1 MANNEN
7 DERKIGTAY
16 LEKWREERNAAKEKL
31 SPDLKEFLKDST
43 NSSNSEP
50 SSPLYLE
57 FVTGMKDGTYK
68 KPSDFFKKKCGGLF
82 EGVIYPRRAEDF
94 YYIADH
100 IQDRAYSA
108 SFYRRSLRTAEPEI
122 LCKNIMD
129 TVYSLYERDHFDA
142 DICDIIEEKNLTEE
156 QLCHKKHNYYSFPS
170 MDEVIAAEIDM
181 GNERLIK
188 IISDIIMCESG
199 ISVDS
204 VYISAVTMCHNAGL
218 HEKLGKLLLAARL
231 QEGLRQSICEKM
243 DTGTKEAFFTLLDV
257 ILENNLIRF
266 SSVKRAVGTW
276 LALITDETAKLDRI
290 SDKSIEL
297 IAGCLRDE
305 SFRDECLASEDS
317 MKIYIGLWSIGFYD
331 TVKMLDRIREYSR
344 SGSEHQLLV
353 AGYMANELDNEKFTV
368 SISKYVIKAHR
379 EHPQVLAVYVRG
391 LEMYCDSEIR
401 RTVWKNESV
410 CNVWVNGII
419 YSEKQPDADKYK
431 VRKYADLNA
440 FYDSKEEAEEMY
452 AVLKEI
458 HAGLKTKEKVFSPC
472 IFPWNTEKLERSSI
486 AGLLAFTA
494 SALRDN
500 DRIDEAAA
508 LIPQIDGGRG
518 LVLELLLTQ
527 PETAVQRHL
536 LTAEICD
543 KEEYT
548 RGEAI
553 KVISYVDLEPENYLQ
568 LEDMLRYKNADMRA
582 KCIGLLMKQEDN
594 ELFGTV
600 SRLISDKKE
609 EKRTAALDMIIQLS
623 KDGKRRE
630 LFGKCAPLAAVTENT
645 TAAEKILI
653 ENISPGKRSADS
665 TPALYSDEDI
675 YTPVI
680 DKDFIKKADKVF
692 DKYFPEK
699 DKKDPDW
706 KTALDKLNEL
716 IKAHRDDEFRY
727 GYSSETVTLGTAHS
741 MVTEENG
748 KLVLP
753 FRGLWEEFY
762 KTEIKSPVTLLKMC
776 ISLCSEG
783 DDNELS
789 AGCNKILEKII
800 GKPLTV
806 RYSYDFFI
814 KMVDIC
820 EYLLFQTKL
829 DVGEIISISASFAN
843 RLSKL
848 DSLWVHAKMEN
859 HYIKEDRDFSL
870 INCYPVGLLLCLICR
885 IRNDAEL
892 FKATFPIRFSLEQK
906 ESFRRENLYYGRA
919 FYLTSHSDYC
929 ELGAIDHLWAAYCG
943 IMTEKQMYRI
953 FFMDKTDR
961 SRNSLLRNALSA
973 VSNIYAGARELTDKV
988 DVREE
993 RWDKLNKERTFKD
1006 FIRSDGTSELTEEQQ
1021 KLIKFGEQVYEKLV
1035 GTVLANE
1042 LKRGDSPTEYTY
1054 AIDGIKRIYGIENL
1068 VKILCALGKLPLE
1081 RSLYGDKKSKKGALS
1096 HFLGVCVPDREDNA
1110 AALEKA
1116 LKGTGIT
1123 EQRIIETA
1131 MYSPEWQPIVGEY
1144 LGWEG
1149 FSSACY
1155 YFIAHMN
1162 EEFDD
1167 KRKAVIAKYTPL
1179 TAEELNAGAFDIN
1192 WFRSAYDTLGE
1203 KRFDMIYDAAKYIS
1217 DGAKHSRARKYAD
1230 AALGK
1235 LNAGETVKA
1244 ISDKRNKDLLMA
1256 YALIPIKDEDD
1267 ICTRY
1272 LYLQQFLKESKKFG
1286 SQRAAS
1292 EKKAVETAMQNL
1304 SINAGYSDV
1313 TRLTLRMETKLIDD
1327 SRELFEEKEIES
1339 TVFRLAVN
1347 EAGKADIICTKGG
1360 KELKAIPAKLKKNEY
1375 VLRLADTKKKLTEQ
1389 YRRTR
1394 AMFEQAMEESTEFTV
1409 DELDTLR
1416 SNPVVL
1422 PVIKYLVFASGKKMG
1437 FLDGSKLTDYS
1448 GKSSKLKGSDKVTV
1462 AHPFALYKDGH
1473 WHEYQ
1478 KKLFDSNIVQPFKQV
1493 FRELYVK
1500 TAEEAEMTHS
1510 LRYAGNQI
1518 QPAKTVAC
1526 LKSRRWVADV
1536 ENGLQKV
1543 YYRDNIIAEI
1553 YAMADWFTPADIEAP
1568 TLEWVGFTDR
1578 KTGKPLQ
1585 IKDIP
1590 DIIFSEVMRDVDLA
1604 VSVAHAGGV
1613 DPETSHSTIEM
1624 RSALIGFTLPLFKL
1638 TNVEL
1643 KGSHAHIK
1651 GKYGEY
1657 TLHLG
1662 SGVIHKKGGVMINI
1676 LPVHSQHRGKL
1687 FLPFA
1692 DDDPKTAEIITKM
1705 LFLAED
1711 DKIKDPYILEQ
1722 LK

>member
-1 MANNEN
+1 M
-7 DERKIGTAY
+7 
-16 LEKWREERNAAKEKL
+16 
-31 SPDLKEFLKDST
+31 
-43 NSSNSEP
+43 
-50 SSPLYLE
+50 
-57 FVTGMKDGTYK
+57 
-68 KPSDFFKKKCGGLF
+68 
-82 EGVIYPRRAEDF
+82 
-94 YYIADH
+94 
-100 IQDRAYSA
+100 
-108 SFYRRSLRTAEPEI
+108 
-122 LCKNIMD
+122 
-129 TVYSLYERDHFDA
+129 
-142 DICDIIEEKNLTEE
+142 
-156 QLCHKKHNYYSFPS
+156 
-170 MDEVIAAEIDM
+170 
-181 GNERLIK
+181 
-188 IISDIIMCESG
+188 
-199 ISVDS
+199 
-204 VYISAVTMCHNAGL
+204 
-218 HEKLGKLLLAARL
+218 
-231 QEGLRQSICEKM
+231 
-243 DTGTKEAFFTLLDV
+243 
-257 ILENNLIRF
+257 
-266 SSVKRAVGTW
+266 
-276 LALITDETAKLDRI
+276 
-290 SDKSIEL
+290 
-297 IAGCLRDE
+297 
-305 SFRDECLASEDS
+305 
-317 MKIYIGLWSIGFYD
+317 
-331 TVKMLDRIREYSR
+331 
-344 SGSEHQLLV
+344 
-353 AGYMANELDNEKFTV
+353 
-368 SISKYVIKAHR
+368 
-379 EHPQVLAVYVRG
+379 
-391 LEMYCDSEIR
+391 
-401 RTVWKNESV
+401 
-410 CNVWVNGII
+410 
-419 YSEKQPDADKYK
+419 
-431 VRKYADLNA
+431 
-440 FYDSKEEAEEMY
+440 
-452 AVLKEI
+452 
-458 HAGLKTKEKVFSPC
+458 
-472 IFPWNTEKLERSSI
+472 
-486 AGLLAFTA
+486 
-494 SALRDN
+494 
-500 DRIDEAAA
+500 
-508 LIPQIDGGRG
+508 
-518 LVLELLLTQ
+518 
-527 PETAVQRHL
+527 
-536 LTAEICD
+536 
-543 KEEYT
+543 
-548 RGEAI
+548 
-553 KVISYVDLEPENYLQ
+553 
-568 LEDMLRYKNADMRA
+568 
-582 KCIGLLMKQEDN
+582 
-594 ELFGTV
+594 
-600 SRLISDKKE
+600 
-609 EKRTAALDMIIQLS
+609 
-623 KDGKRRE
+623 
-630 LFGKCAPLAAVTENT
+630 
-645 TAAEKILI
+645 
-653 ENISPGKRSADS
+653 
-665 TPALYSDEDI
+665 
-675 YTPVI
+675 
-680 DKDFIKKADKVF
+680 
-692 DKYFPEK
+692 
-699 DKKDPDW
+699 
-706 KTALDKLNEL
+706 
-716 IKAHRDDEFRY
+716 
-727 GYSSETVTLGTAHS
+727 GTAHS
-741 MVTEENG
+741 LTTYEDG
-748 KLVLP
+748 KAVPP
-753 FRGLWEEFY
+753 FRKLWEDFY
-762 KTEIKSPVTLLKMC
+762 KSEIKSPVTLLKML
-776 ISLCSEG
+776 ISLHSEG
-783 DDNELS
+783 EHDEYS
-789 AGCNKILEKII
+789 RGCNKVLEKIL

-806 RYSYDFFI
+806 RYTYDFFL
-814 KMVDIC
+814 KMIEIC
-820 EYLLFQTKL
+820 EYLFFNPDL
-829 DVGEIISISASFAN
+829 DLGEVYAISVSFAN
-843 RLSKL
+843 RLTSL
-848 DSLWVHAKMEN
+848 NSLWIHAKTINYLGNTQEQD
-859 HYIKEDRDFSL
+859 ISL
-870 INCYPVGLLLCLICR
+870 ISYYPVAFLLSIITCTR
-885 IRNDAEL
+885 DTPENFNA
-892 FKATFPIRFSLEQK
+892 AFPLRYALEHK
-906 ESFRRENLYYGRA
+906 EGFLREHFYNRA
-919 FYLTSHSDYC
+919 FYLNSSYSYKQLTPVEY
-929 ELGAIDHLWAAYCG
+929 LWAAYYG
-943 IMTEKQMYRI
+943 TITEGQMYRI
-953 FFMDKTDR
+953 FFTENT
-961 SRNSLLRNALSA
+961 RNRYSVSLLRDALAA
-973 VSNIYAGARELTDKV
+973 VSNIYSGAREISDKV
-988 DVREE
+988 DVRESS
-993 RWDKLNKERTFKD
+993 WDKRSKEWTFRE
-1006 FIRSDGTSELTEEQQ
+1006 FIRCDDTSSLTEEQK
-1021 KLIKFGEQVYEKLV
+1021 KLIKFGEGVYEKLV

-1042 LKRGDSPTEYTY
+1042 LKRGDSETEYTY

-1096 HFLGVCVPDREDNA
+1096 YLLGVCIPGKGDNA
-1110 AALEKA
+1110 EALKKA

-1162 EEFDD
+1162 EQFDD

-1179 TAEELNAGAFDIN
+1179 TAEELNAGSFDIN

-1304 SINAGYSDV
+1304 SINAGYPDV

-1327 SRELFEEKEIES
+1327 SRELFEEKEIENI
-1339 TVFRLAVN
+1339 VFRLAVD

-1448 GKSSKLKGSDKVTV
+1448 GKSSKLKGSDRVTV

-1478 KKLFDSNIVQPFKQV
+1478 KKLFDSSIVQPFKQV

-1518 QPAKTVAC
+1518 QPAKTVSC

-1578 KTGKPLQ
+1578 KTGEPLQ

-1692 DDDPKTAEIITKM
+1692 DDDAKTAEIITKM

-1711 DKIKDPYILEQ
+1711 EKIKDPYILEQ